1 MLEKIRKALRITN
14 EYFDDELN
22 DLIDAALADMELSG
36 IKANTMTDD
45 KLISRAVTL
54 YSKAQFG
61 LENKESEKYQES
73 YESLKRHLALSE
85 EYKK

>member
-1 MLEKIRKALRITN
+1 MLEKVRKALRITN

-73 YESLKRHLALSE
+73 YESLKRHLSLSE
-85 EYKK
+85 DYTK

>member
-1 MLEKIRKALRITN
+1 MLEKVRKALRITN

-36 IKANTMTDD
+36 IKANAMTDD

-73 YESLKRHLALSE
+73 YESLKRHLSLSE
-85 EYKK
+85 DYTK

>member
-1 MLEKIRKALRITN
+1 MLEKVRKALRITN
-14 EYFDDELN
+14 EYFNDELN

-36 IKANTMTDD
+36 IKANAMTDD

-85 EYKK
+85 DYTK